1 MSIHSEGKRYAH
13 NRTEAGFSLIT
24 EASALECVIAE
35 RLEEWVG
42 VIRVLA
48 AEKDLQLPESTDL
61 FLEID
66 DNSGTCSYW
75 FADHAHRTV
84 FWLHPADT
92 DTVGL
97 PKAYSNAHLRKFCLA
112 VYVVKKNFLKIAKNT
127 PWRRII
133 GLMSRCFPRR
143 HPSIL

>member
-1 MSIHSEGKRYAH
+1 M
-13 NRTEAGFSLIT
+13 
-24 EASALECVIAE
+24 IAE

-48 AEKDLQLPESTDL
+48 AEKDLQLSETTDL

-84 FWLHPADT
+84 FWLHPADAA
-92 DTVGL
+92 TVGL
-97 PKAYSNAHLRKFCLA
+97 PKAYSNAHLRKFFLA
-112 VYVVKKNFLKIAKNT
+112 RLPCKKSYKSWQEYALEENYWAHVE
-127 PWRRII
+127 
-133 GLMSRCFPRR
+133 MFPATA
-143 HPSIL
+143 SQYSLTALNELQVILLNARAGKLGNVCVRASN

>member
-1 MSIHSEGKRYAH
+1 MISIHSEGKRYAH

-24 EASALECVIAE
+24 EAHALDCMVAE

-48 AEKDLQLPESTDL
+48 AEKDLQLPETTDL

-66 DNSGTCSYW
+66 DHSKTCSYW

-84 FWLHPADT
+84 FWLHAADAA
-92 DTVGL
+92 TVGL
-97 PKAYSNAHLRKFCLA
+97 PKAYSNAHLRKFFGRLLC
-112 VYVVKKNFLKIAKNT
+112 KK
-127 PWRRII
+127 
-133 GLMSRCFPRR
+133 S
-143 HPSIL
+143 